1 MTYLKVKVINN
12 LEPHFCISCQVFRCT
27 EIRAECI
34 IQRLQGAVVRF
45 YGLFSNIQME
55 KLVDRET
62 ATFK

>member
-1 MTYLKVKVINN
+1 M
-12 LEPHFCISCQVFRCT
+12 
-27 EIRAECI
+27 RAECI